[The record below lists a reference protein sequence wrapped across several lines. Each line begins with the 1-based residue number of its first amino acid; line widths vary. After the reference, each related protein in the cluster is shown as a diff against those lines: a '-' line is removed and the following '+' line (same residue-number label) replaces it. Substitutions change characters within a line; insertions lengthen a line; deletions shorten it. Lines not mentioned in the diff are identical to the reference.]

1 MSAFSNKQSE
11 IKPEDPDIQHTKSG
25 LSTKHNFETDS
36 KLADNL
42 QIGKWLLSRILIIS
56 YKLYQYLSNNHQ

>member
-42 QIGKWLLSRILIIS
+42 QIGKWLLV
-56 YKLYQYLSNNHQ
+56 